1 MIKKKISVK
10 LAWVFWRATLGLD
23 EEAMLVK
30 FDFSILWLRRQ
41 VCPAEKYLLRFLL
54 H

>member
-1 MIKKKISVK
+1 MIKEKISVK

-23 EEAMLVK
+23 EEAMLGN
-30 FDFSILWLRRQ
+30 FDFLVLRLRRQ